1 MTITDSD
8 SLRDILSTSR
18 VIAVMGHSDDP
29 NRTSYQIA
37 AMLRRVGYT
46 VYPVNPNVTEIDGQ
60 PCYPTL
66 MDVPEPI
73 DIVDVFRRSEFLPE
87 VVDQAMAAKAR
98 VIWTQLGVEDALAAR
113 IAEAAGMQV
122 VMDKCIKV
130 EYYRLM
136 ENLV

>member
-1 MTITDSD
+1 MPITDSN
-8 SLRDILSTSR
+8 SLREILSAAR
-18 VIAVMGHSDDP
+18 VIAVIGHSNDP
-29 NRTSYQIA
+29 NRTSYQIG

-66 MDVPEPI
+66 IEVPEPI

-87 VVDQAMAAKAR
+87 VVDQAMAARAK
-98 VIWTQLGVEDALAAR
+98 VIWTQLGVVDETAAR
-113 IAEAAGMQV
+113 VAEGAGMQV
-122 VMDKCIKV
+122 VMDRCIKV

-136 ENLV
+136 GS